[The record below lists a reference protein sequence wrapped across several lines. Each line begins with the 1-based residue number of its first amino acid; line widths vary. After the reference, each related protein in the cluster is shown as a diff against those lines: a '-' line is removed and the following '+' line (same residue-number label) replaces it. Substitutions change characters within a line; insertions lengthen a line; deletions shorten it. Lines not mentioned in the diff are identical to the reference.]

1 MGVLNLARIYYSY
14 KAQYRGAIF
23 WNECKRAIIEKIVYL
38 YNKSLM
44 KHIKDELQ
52 NIIIGNGQDGQSSQ
66 LKKIQDFLR
75 GNANAGSK
83 LEEQK
88 YLKSEEESLLID
100 YALRENLMFSGD
112 ISEDLFISEG
122 AEQKVYRFNDHSV
135 IKLNG
140 SVFYEYWLDYFN
152 SLLIHNYFFKST
164 SYEFLG
170 LKVIDDSLFAV
181 VKQDF
186 ILATETTDLS
196 ALRSLLE
203 YNRFNHLRNNDYQS
217 FDLGI
222 IFEDLHDENVL
233 SRDGLLYFID
243 TVFYITPNFYNK

>member
-1 MGVLNLARIYYSY
+1 MNQV
-14 KAQYRGAIF
+14 
-23 WNECKRAIIEKIVYL
+23 
-38 YNKSLM
+38 
-44 KHIKDELQ
+44 KDELQ
-52 NIIIGNGQDGQSSQ
+52 NIIIGDGQVGQISQ
-66 LKKIQDFLR
+66 LKKIQNFLR

-83 LEEQK
+83 PEKQK
-88 YLKSEEESLLID
+88 RIKSEETALLID
-100 YALRENLMFSGD
+100 YALKENLIFHGNT
-112 ISEDLFISEG
+112 SEDLFISEG
-122 AEQKVYRFNDHSV
+122 AEQKVYRFDDHSI

-170 LKVIDDSLFAV
+170 FRVIDNILFVV

-186 ILATETTDLS
+186 IVANENTDLT
-196 ALRSLLE
+196 AVRSLLE
-203 YNRFNHLRNNDYQS
+203 YNMFNHIRNNDYQS
-217 FDLGI
+217 AELGI

-243 TVFYITPNFYNK
+243 TVFYITPNFYNS

>member
-1 MGVLNLARIYYSY
+1 
-14 KAQYRGAIF
+14 
-23 WNECKRAIIEKIVYL
+23 
-38 YNKSLM
+38 M
-44 KHIKDELQ
+44 KNIKDELQ
-52 NIIIGNGQDGQSSQ
+52 NIIIGNGQDGFSSQ

-75 GNANAGSK
+75 GNANASSK
-83 LEEQK
+83 PEEQK
-88 YLKSEEESLLID
+88 HLKSKEKSLLID
-100 YALRENLMFSGD
+100 YALKENVLFSGN

-122 AEQKVYRFNDHSV
+122 AEQRIYRFDDHSV

-152 SLLIHNYFFKST
+152 SLLVHNYFFKST
-164 SYEFLG
+164 AYEFLG
-170 LKVIDDSLFAV
+170 FKVINDSLFAV

-186 ILATETTDLS
+186 IVATETTDLS

-203 YNRFNHLRNNDYQS
+203 YNSFNHVRNNDYQS
-217 FDLGI
+217 TDFGI

-243 TVFYITPNFYNK
+243 TVFYFTPGFFKL